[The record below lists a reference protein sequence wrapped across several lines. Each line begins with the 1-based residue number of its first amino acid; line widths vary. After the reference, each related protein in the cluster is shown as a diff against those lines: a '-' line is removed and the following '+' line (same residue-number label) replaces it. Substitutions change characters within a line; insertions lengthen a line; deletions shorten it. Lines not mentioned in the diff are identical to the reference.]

1 MIEAIAF
8 DWGGIFTRGT
18 FDSHAV
24 ENLARVSKLDE
35 QVVAETYYPLM
46 VPFERGEFDLGSF
59 IGRFAASTGSGVDED
74 LLAATFLK
82 SGRERTEMFDILD
95 VIPASYLVGMLS
107 NNVPALCDRVR
118 NDFRMQRIEKFVFSN
133 EIGIRKPDAAAFHAL
148 SAALGK
154 PAQVT
159 LFIDDNADNI
169 SAARELGFQALHLTT
184 MDAFQ
189 RDWQALLPD
198 VPLPDLSSRP
208 AEPEPV
214 QAL

>member
-1 MIEAIAF
+1 MIEAIVF

-24 ENLARVSKLDE
+24 ENLTRVSKLDG
-35 QVVAETYYPLM
+35 QAVAETYYPLM

-59 IGRFAASTGSGVDED
+59 IGRFAELTGSNVDED
-74 LLAATFLK
+74 VLAATFLK

-95 VIPASYLVGMLS
+95 AIPASYLVGMLS

-118 NDFRMQRIEKFVFSN
+118 NDVRMQRIEKFVFSN

-148 SAALGK
+148 CEALGK

-169 SAARELGFQALHLTT
+169 SAARELGFQAIHLTT
-184 MDAFQ
+184 MDAFHQ
-189 RDWQALLPD
+189 SWQELLPD
-198 VPLPDLSSRP
+198 VPLPAP
-208 AEPEPV
+208 A
-214 QAL
+214 L